1 MPVRLSI
8 HPSVGPSVH
17 LYVTSSV
24 EKKIITLRPVAFRFQ
39 YSFCRSRIGF
49 DRQKILSQCGRCGT
63 ISKIT
68 KYIWVRT
75 PNFFCQF
82 FLPKLFQNSKN
93 DFRCASLF
101 SELIPQHRYI
111 FLYAILFFVMHA
123 LSKKKRKIF
132 TNSSLGSKSYAI
144 PIFTLNGFEFLIML
158 WCAFMNIL
166 FLLQFLHWPKCQS
179 LKLLF
184 L

>member
-1 MPVRLSI
+1 MLDKIFCRVKSHPRPEEAIPETECSRSNIIIYPSVYPSVRLSICACVRLSVCMPVRLSI

-49 DRQKILSQCGRCGT
+49 DRQKILSF
-63 ISKIT
+63 
-68 KYIWVRT
+68 
-75 PNFFCQF
+75 NL

-101 SELIPQHRYI
+101 SELIPQHKYI
-111 FLYAILFFVMHA
+111 FLYAILFFCNA
-123 LSKKKRKIF
+123 CTF
-132 TNSSLGSKSYAI
+132 
-144 PIFTLNGFEFLIML
+144 
-158 WCAFMNIL
+158 
-166 FLLQFLHWPKCQS
+166 
-179 LKLLF
+179 
-184 L
+184 